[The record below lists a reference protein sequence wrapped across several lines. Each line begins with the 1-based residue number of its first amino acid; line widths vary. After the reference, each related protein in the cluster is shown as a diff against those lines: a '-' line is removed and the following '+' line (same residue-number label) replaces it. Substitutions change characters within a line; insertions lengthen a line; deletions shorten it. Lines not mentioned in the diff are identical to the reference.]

1 MAMKTAI
8 LARHAESEFSVRGL
22 VNGDPTTERGLTEAG
37 REQAAALGTLIRDDP
52 IDLCAVTEFA
62 RTKETADIALAG
74 REVPRLV
81 VPELN
86 DIRFGSFE
94 GGSFEEYVRWAH
106 NHGPSE
112 DSPGGG
118 ESRVAAASRFIAG
131 YRKLL
136 ERPEETL
143 LVIGH
148 GLPIRYVLSALV
160 ELDPAAK
167 VDPVEHAEPFRV
179 SAAQLERAVQRLE
192 AWTRNPVFA

>member
-1 MAMKTAI
+1 VRTAI
-8 LARHAESEFSVRGL
+8 LVRHAESEFSVRGL
-22 VNGDPTTERGLTEAG
+22 VNGDPRAELGLTQVG
-37 REQAAALGTLIRDDP
+37 REQATALGTLIRDDP

-62 RTKETADIALAG
+62 RTAETADIALAG
-74 REVPRLV
+74 RDVPRLV

-94 GGSFEEYVRWAH
+94 GGSFDEYVRWAH
-106 NHGPSE
+106 THGPAE

-118 ESRVAAASRFIAG
+118 ESRVDAARRFIAG
-131 YRKLL
+131 YRTLL

-148 GLPIRYVLSALV
+148 ALPIRYILSALV

-179 SAAQLERAVQRLE
+179 SAAQLERAIERLE